1 MLRPPPKFVYVRW
14 IGLLAT
20 LIPMSALLIIYL
32 FSPAPLEGLLYSI
45 AVIAPLLFFSYY
57 LDLIMRLIPMPERIK
72 HPFLKVWISWIIAFP
87 IARLGI
93 SEPIIAKL
101 IGSTIIFDGGA
112 IFARALFAMLFL
124 GAIYG
129 VFFYTAYMV
138 LFRIYVRRKLS
149 KGALPEEFY

>member
-45 AVIAPLLFFSYY
+45 AVITPLLFFSYY

-101 IGSTIIFDGGA
+101 IGSTISFDE
-112 IFARALFAMLFL
+112 RALFAMLFL